1 MEKET
6 VLLAGSQDYGLALAS
21 SAVNARKVPVIGAQG
36 DSLPDS
42 IGGSGLE
49 FLATTDRSQEIT
61 RHRTEVSEEVKGVSE
76 SLLQEDGII
85 SSTPKALI
93 WSWNPL
99 KASDRTEAEDLEHR
113 GVPSDYT
120 EIPIL
125 DKAAE
130 RQSNPSATT
139 QGRVEMSSETSQA
152 PQADENRGS
161 KDAESSHLTTQV
173 PLLADDTS
181 TKSEGAGGYSLK
193 FQQIVREGR
202 RKPRS
207 PAVLRSDGE
216 EGEVQSPSSE
226 GEDRN
231 DAHTRTPHSLVS
243 DDSGHDVGTK
253 GEADD
258 IALAEE
264 RLDIDSGD
272 GIESTTPESPATGRY
287 TSRFGSC
294 S

>member
-1 MEKET
+1 M
-6 VLLAGSQDYGLALAS
+6 LLVGSQVYGLALAS
-21 SAVNARKVPVIGAQG
+21 SAVNARKAPVIGAQG

-61 RHRTEVSEEVKGVSE
+61 RHRTETSEELKSVSE
-76 SLLQEDGII
+76 SLLQEDEIT
-85 SSTPKALI
+85 SSTPEALI

-99 KASDRTEAEDLEHR
+99 KAGDRTEAEDLEHK

-130 RQSNPSATT
+130 QQSNPSTTT
-139 QGRVEMSSETSQA
+139 QGSVEVSSDTSQA
-152 PQADENRGS
+152 PEADEDRGS
-161 KDAESSHLTTQV
+161 KDAESNRLITQV
-173 PLLADDTS
+173 SLLAEDTS
-181 TKSEGAGGYSLK
+181 TKSKGAGGYSLK
-193 FQQIVREGR
+193 FQQIVKEGR

-207 PAVLRSDGE
+207 PAVLRSDGQ
-216 EGEVQSPSSE
+216 EGEVHSPSSE
-226 GEDRN
+226 GEDGN
-231 DAHTRTPHSLVS
+231 DASTRTPQSLVS
-243 DDSGHDVGTK
+243 DDSGHDRETK
-253 GEADD
+253 GETDD
-258 IALAEE
+258 SALAEE
-264 RLDIDSGD
+264 RLDIDGGD
-272 GIESTTPESPATGRY
+272 GIESTNPESPATGRY